1 MAEGPYEHAE
11 EASSLSETAFRIA
24 EKKYQLHMQQRLKK
38 TKNGRVRGGKLVAQP
53 TDLSRATAAAMNGPP
68 GDWRRPSRSVMTKMM
83 KESVKTGHPTGLPEK
98 LVRLFAPGPPL
109 RFIAENA
116 KPKKKPKLPYTGIGS
131 LVAQFAS
138 PGDAEYEPPSAAT
151 SGELPQPRLFRN
163 KELELQVRL
172 DDETKLEKKKR
183 LHDWKVEKNKKE
195 LEEKAATF
203 NPADDPMIEG
213 DAYKTLFVPRLSYEV
228 TERKL
233 RHEFEEFG
241 PIKRIRLVH
250 DRNTDK
256 PRGYAFIEYEH
267 KKDMKEAYKNA
278 DGRKVEGRRI
288 LVDVERGRTVD
299 NWRPMRLG
307 GGLGGD
313 TRAAKEPRKK
323 LMAEAA
329 ARGTT
334 LPPAEAP
341 IRREDPRGPPRDYER
356 GPPADYRGGGGRDMR
371 GPPPDRFADRGPP
384 RGGGYEGSR
393 DRDRDRGRDRDFGRE
408 RERSDRDKR
417 PREASPGRDYKRGRH
432 EEERPR
438 GRDRDY

>member
-38 TKNGRVRGGKLVAQP
+38 TN
-53 TDLSRATAAAMNGPP
+53 SRATAAAMNGPP

-116 KPKKKPKLPYTGIGS
+116 KPKKKPKLPYTGIGA

-393 DRDRDRGRDRDFGRE
+393 DRDRDRERGRDRDFGRD

>member
-1 MAEGPYEHAE
+1 
-11 EASSLSETAFRIA
+11 
-24 EKKYQLHMQQRLKK
+24 
-38 TKNGRVRGGKLVAQP
+38 
-53 TDLSRATAAAMNGPP
+53 
-68 GDWRRPSRSVMTKMM
+68 MTKMM

-341 IRREDPRGPPRDYER
+341 IRYSGCCSACGRAGAGLAGAGLTLLRYSTGAEQLQIQCGVCSCCGLHVAQLFWVCRSVQVLGCGWLWCEAVA
-356 GPPADYRGGGGRDMR
+356 ADSTVR
-371 GPPPDRFADRGPP
+371 
-384 RGGGYEGSR
+384 GSR
-393 DRDRDRGRDRDFGRE
+393 RGSCLHVFMRE
-408 RERSDRDKR
+408 ISWLQQSMQVERACCMWVLALCMWVVQLCSVL
-417 PREASPGRDYKRGRH
+417 RGMCLRAVPKH
-432 EEERPR
+432 TLDQRACCSAGCFETQPKNTSGWQQKVMRTQCS
-438 GRDRDY
+438 